1 MPFDKLLAARVEDA
15 LIAEQG
21 IIKKRMFGCLCFMQ
35 DGLAFAGVWGNRLI
49 VRTGPDAYHAALKE
63 PHVSEFDITGKP
75 MKGWVVV
82 DADGVDSD
90 QELKGWLR
98 QGLQFISLLTSGE
111 QRKQN
116 DRKVRPHKGG
126 R

>member
-1 MPFDKLLAARVEDA
+1 MPFDEFLAAHVEDA

-21 IIKKRMFGCLCFMQ
+21 IIKKRMFGCICFMQ

-49 VRTGPDAYHAALKE
+49 VRTGPDPYHAALKE

-75 MKGWVVV
+75 MQGWVVV

-98 QGLQFISLLTSGE
+98 QRLQFISLLPSGE
-111 QRKQN
+111 QRKQK
-116 DRKVRPHKGG
+116 DRNVRQQKGG